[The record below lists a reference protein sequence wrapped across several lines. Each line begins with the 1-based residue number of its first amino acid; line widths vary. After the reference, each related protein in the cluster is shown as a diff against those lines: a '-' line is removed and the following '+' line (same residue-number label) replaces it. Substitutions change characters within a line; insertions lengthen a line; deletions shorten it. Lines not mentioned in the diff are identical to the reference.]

1 MYSWISNN
9 AGSETTGV
17 IQMSKNRNVGVD
29 FSLSQQVAAAATS
42 DVLKDFKEL
51 VTEETAKGEE
61 QQKAADNAMGIG
73 AVARKLILGNTQAT
87 NKVVLER
94 ILKLFPEAKTTAAC
108 IAWYR
113 NDLVKKGLIAA
124 NASRTVL
131 KIEVKDEDFVL

>member
-17 IQMSKNRNVGVD
+17 IQMSKNRD
-29 FSLSQQVAAAATS
+29 FSLSEQVAAAATS
-42 DVLKDFKEL
+42 DVVVEQ
-51 VTEETAKGEE
+51 VVEQVAET
-61 QQKAADNAMGIG
+61 AMGIG
-73 AVARKLILGNTQAT
+73 AVARKLIIGNTTAT
-87 NKVVLER
+87 NKQVLER
-94 ILKLFPEAKTTAAC
+94 VLKLFPEAKTTAAC